1 MQHPRRRVR
10 HKRARRLGV
19 PPGFGASIQRM
30 TGGPYYVILDVA
42 IHDVATYLT
51 YMDRVTPALEAAGGR
66 YLSRG
71 GALTTY
77 EGDWHPPRIVLMEFP
92 SQEAWE
98 SFYYGAEYEGIKTLR
113 DEVSTGRMI
122 GVEGLPPGLSAAQA
136 PRPS

>member
-1 MQHPRRRVR
+1 
-10 HKRARRLGV
+10 
-19 PPGFGASIQRM
+19 M

-98 SFYYGAEYEGIKTLR
+98 GFYR

>member
-1 MQHPRRRVR
+1 
-10 HKRARRLGV
+10 
-19 PPGFGASIQRM
+19 M

-77 EGDWHPPRIVLMEFP
+77 VHVGTGNSGD
-92 SQEAWE
+92 
-98 SFYYGAEYEGIKTLR
+98 GGILLPLLALFLGLLARRVAPLLR
-113 DEVSTGRMI
+113 VR
-122 GVEGLPPGLSAAQA
+122 VAC
-136 PRPS
+136 RR